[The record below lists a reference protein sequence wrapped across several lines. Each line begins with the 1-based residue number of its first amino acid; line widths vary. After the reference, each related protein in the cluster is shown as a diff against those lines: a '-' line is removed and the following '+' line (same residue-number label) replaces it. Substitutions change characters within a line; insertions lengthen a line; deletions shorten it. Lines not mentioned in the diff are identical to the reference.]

1 MGIFWG
7 SIFANFK
14 LPVLYFPMAKQHDL
28 IVVLDFG
35 AQYSMLIARRVRECN
50 VYCEVLPH
58 DIPVAELKKRN
69 VKGVIISGG
78 PASVYEKD
86 APIPSPDLLRSDI
99 PILGICYGMQLIAKE
114 LGGEV
119 KPGHKKEYGKA
130 DLQIDDQSSIFA
142 GLDSQIQCWMS
153 HGDTV
158 MRLPSG
164 FKQLAHT
171 DNTKYAAAGD
181 PVKKIYGVQFHP
193 EVVHTPKGIEIIKN
207 FAYIICGCQPTWTTA
222 NFIDEQV
229 KEIREKVGKDK
240 VLLALSG
247 GVDSTTV
254 AALIHRA
261 IGDQLICMFI
271 DQGFMRKNE
280 ANKIDELFTKRFKVN
295 FLKIN
300 AATRFFSKLQGVT
313 DPEQKRKIIGE
324 NFIRTFEEEAKK
336 LGTIPYLAQGTL
348 YPDVIE
354 SAVPGTTTGK
364 VAKKIKTHHNVG
376 GLPEKMGFK
385 LIEPLRLLFKD
396 EVRMLGKE
404 LGIPE
409 DIVTRQPFPGPGLAI
424 RIIGEVTE
432 ERVKILQVVDDIVV
446 SEIKAAGF
454 YKKVWQSFAVLLPIR
469 TVGVMGDKRTYL
481 NTIAIRAV
489 TSLDA
494 MTADWAR
501 LPYEL
506 LEKISNR
513 IVNETPEV
521 NRVVYDISSKPP
533 STIEWE

>member
-1 MGIFWG
+1 M
-7 SIFANFK
+7 ANK
-14 LPVLYFPMAKQHDL
+14 HDL
-28 IVVLDFG
+28 VVVLDFG

-58 DIPVAELKKRN
+58 DIPVSELKKRN
-69 VKGVIISGG
+69 VKGIIVSGG

-86 APIPSPDLLRSDI
+86 APKADPKLWESGI
-99 PILGICYGMQLIAKE
+99 PILGICYGLQLMAKE
-114 LGGEV
+114 LGAEV
-119 KPGHKKEYGKA
+119 KQEKKREYGKA
-130 DLQIDDQSSIFA
+130 DLLIDDETNIFA
-142 GLDSQIQCWMS
+142 GLPGKIRSWMS

-158 MRLPSG
+158 VTLPKG

-171 DNTKYAAAGD
+171 DNTKFAAIGNAEN
-181 PVKKIYGVQFHP
+181 KLFGVQFHP
-193 EVVHTPKGIEIIKN
+193 EVVHTPKGIEILKN
-207 FAYIICGCQPTWTTA
+207 FVYIICDCKPTWTTA
-222 NFIDEQV
+222 NFIEEQV
-229 KEIREKVGKDK
+229 KEIRAKVGKEK
-240 VLLALSG
+240 ILLALSG

-254 AALIHRA
+254 AALIHKA
-261 IGDQLICMFI
+261 IGNQLVCMFI

-280 ANKIDELFTKRFKVN
+280 AKKINELFTSKFKINFIHIDAAKRFFEK
-295 FLKIN
+295 LKGITN
-300 AATRFFSKLQGVT
+300 
-313 DPEQKRKIIGE
+313 PEKKRKIIGE

-336 LGTIPYLAQGTL
+336 LGDIPYLAQGTL

-385 LIEPLRLLFKD
+385 LIEPLRMLFKD
-396 EVRMLGKE
+396 EVRALGRD
-404 LGIPE
+404 LGVPSEI
-409 DIVTRQPFPGPGLAI
+409 ISRQPFPGPGLSI
-424 RIIGEVTE
+424 RIIGEVTKG
-432 ERVKILQVVDDIVV
+432 RVKILQAVDDIVV
-446 SEIKAAGF
+446 SEIKNAGL
-454 YKKVWQSFAVLLPIR
+454 YKQLWQSFAVLLPIR

-481 NTIAIRAV
+481 NTVAIRAV
-489 TSLDA
+489 NSKDA

-501 LPYEL
+501 LPYDL

>member
-1 MGIFWG
+1 MP
-7 SIFANFK
+7 K
-14 LPVLYFPMAKQHDL
+14 HDL

-50 VYCEVLPH
+50 VYCEVFPH
-58 DIPVAELKKRN
+58 DVPVSELKKRN
-69 VKGVIISGG
+69 VSGIILSGG
-78 PASVYEKD
+78 PASVYEEG
-86 APIPSPDLLRSDI
+86 APKADPEIWNSGI
-99 PILGICYGMQLIAKE
+99 PILGICYGLQLMAKD
-114 LGGEV
+114 LGGKV
-119 KPGHKKEYGKA
+119 KQEKKREYGKA
-130 DLQIDDQSSIFA
+130 ELSIDDETNIFA
-142 GLDSQIQCWMS
+142 GLPRQIQCWMS

-158 MRLPSG
+158 VSLPQG
-164 FKQLAHT
+164 FKQLAHSS
-171 DNTKYAAAGD
+171 NTKFAAIGNTE
-181 PVKKIYGVQFHP
+181 KKLFGVQFHP
-193 EVVHTPKGIEIIKN
+193 EVVHTPKGIEVIKN
-207 FAYIICGCQPTWTTA
+207 FVYIICGCKPTWTTA
-222 NFIDEQV
+222 NLIEEQV
-229 KEIREKVGKDK
+229 KEIKARVANEKI
-240 VLLALSG
+240 LCALSG
-247 GVDSTTV
+247 GVDSSTV
-254 AALIHRA
+254 SALVSKA

-280 ANKIDELFTKRFKVN
+280 AKKIEDLFTRKFKINFIRIDASKRF
-295 FLKIN
+295 FE
-300 AATRFFSKLQGVT
+300 KLNGVI

-324 NFIRTFEEEAKK
+324 NFIRTFEDEAKK
-336 LGTIPYLAQGTL
+336 LGNIPYLAQGTL

-396 EVRMLGKE
+396 EVRALGRE

-409 DIVTRQPFPGPGLAI
+409 EIISRQPFPGPGLAI
-424 RIIGEVTE
+424 RIIGEVTR
-432 ERVKILQVVDDIVV
+432 ERVKILQNVDDIVV
-446 SEIKAAGF
+446 SEIKNAGF
-454 YKKVWQSFAVLLPIR
+454 YKQLWQSFAVLLPIR

-481 NTIAIRAV
+481 NTVAIRAV
-489 TSLDA
+489 TSTDA

-501 LPYEL
+501 LPYDL

>member
-1 MGIFWG
+1 M
-7 SIFANFK
+7 NK
-14 LPVLYFPMAKQHDL
+14 HDL
-28 IVVLDFG
+28 VAVLDFG

-58 DIPVAELKKRN
+58 DTPVSELKQRN
-69 VKGVIISGG
+69 VKGIIISGG
-78 PASVYEKD
+78 PASVYEEE
-86 APIPSPDLLRSDI
+86 APKADLGLWTSDI
-99 PILGICYGMQLIAKE
+99 PILGICYGLQLMAKD

-119 KPGHKKEYGKA
+119 KQEKRREYGKA
-130 DLQIDDQSSIFA
+130 ELEIDDETSIFA
-142 GLDSQIQCWMS
+142 GLPKHIQSWMS

-158 MRLPSG
+158 VSLPPG

-171 DNTKYAAAGD
+171 ENTGFAAVGNPD
-181 PVKKIYGVQFHP
+181 KKLFGVQFHP
-193 EVVHTPKGIEIIKN
+193 EVVHTPKGIEILKN
-207 FAYIICGCQPTWTTA
+207 FVYIICDCKPTWTTA
-222 NFIDEQV
+222 NFIEAQV
-229 KEIREKVGKDK
+229 KELRALVGKDK
-240 VLLALSG
+240 VLCALSG

-254 AALIHRA
+254 SALVHKA
-261 IGDQLICMFI
+261 IGDRLTCMFI

-280 ANKIDELFTKRFKVN
+280 AKKIKDLFTSKF
-295 FLKIN
+295 KIN
-300 AATRFFSKLQGVT
+300 FINIDASQRFYDKLKGVA
-313 DPEQKRKIIGE
+313 DPEKKRMIIGE

-336 LGTIPYLAQGTL
+336 LGEIPYLAQGTL

-396 EVRMLGKE
+396 EVRALGRE
-404 LGIPE
+404 LGVPE
-409 DIVTRQPFPGPGLAI
+409 EIISRQPFPGPGLAI
-424 RIIGEVTE
+424 RIIGEVTP
-432 ERVKILQVVDDIVV
+432 ERVKILQEVDDIVV

-454 YKKVWQSFAVLLPIR
+454 YKKLWQSFAVLLPIR

-481 NTIAIRAV
+481 NTVAIRAV
-489 TSLDA
+489 TSVDA

-506 LEKISNR
+506 LEKTSNR

>member
-1 MGIFWG
+1 MG
-7 SIFANFK
+7 
-14 LPVLYFPMAKQHDL
+14 
-28 IVVLDFG
+28 
-35 AQYSMLIARRVRECN
+35 
-50 VYCEVLPH
+50 
-58 DIPVAELKKRN
+58 
-69 VKGVIISGG
+69 
-78 PASVYEKD
+78 
-86 APIPSPDLLRSDI
+86 
-99 PILGICYGMQLIAKE
+99 
-114 LGGEV
+114 
-119 KPGHKKEYGKA
+119 
-130 DLQIDDQSSIFA
+130 
-142 GLDSQIQCWMS
+142 

-158 MRLPSG
+158 MGLPKG

-171 DNTKYAAAGD
+171 DNTNFAAAGD

-193 EVVHTPKGIEIIKN
+193 EVVHTPQGIEIIKN
-207 FAYIICGCQPTWTTA
+207 FTYIICCCQPTWTTA
-222 NFIDEQV
+222 NFIEEQV
-229 KEIREKVGKDK
+229 KEIREKVGNEK

-254 AALIHRA
+254 AALIHKA
-261 IGDQLICMFI
+261 IGDQLVCMFI

-280 ANKIDELFTKRFKVN
+280 AKKIDDLFTKRFKVN
-295 FLKIN
+295 FLNIN
-300 AATRFFSKLQGVT
+300 AAQRFFTALKGVT

-336 LGTIPYLAQGTL
+336 LGHIPYLAQGTL

-396 EVRMLGKE
+396 EVRVLGKD

-432 ERVKILQVVDDIVV
+432 ERVKILQDVDDIVV
-446 SEIKAAGF
+446 SEIKTAGF

>member
-1 MGIFWG
+1 
-7 SIFANFK
+7 
-14 LPVLYFPMAKQHDL
+14 MATQKHDL

-50 VYCEVLPH
+50 VYCEVYPH
-58 DIPVAELKKRN
+58 DISVEELKKKN
-69 VKGVIISGG
+69 VKGVIVSGG

-86 APIPSPDLLRSDI
+86 APKADPALWTSGIPV
-99 PILGICYGMQLIAKE
+99 LGICYGMQLMAKE
-114 LGGEV
+114 LGGDV
-119 KPGHKKEYGKA
+119 KPGSKREYGKA
-130 DLQIDDQSSIFA
+130 DLLIDDQSNIFA
-142 GLDSQIQCWMS
+142 GLDRQIHCWMS

-158 MRLPSG
+158 MGLPEG

-171 DNTKYAAAGD
+171 DNTKFAAAGD
-181 PVKKIYGVQFHP
+181 PARKIYGVQFHP

-222 NFIDEQV
+222 NFIEEQV
-229 KEIREKVGKDK
+229 NEIREKVGKDK

-254 AALIHRA
+254 AGLISKA

-280 ANKIDELFTKRFKVN
+280 AKKIDDLFVNRFKVN
-295 FLKIN
+295 FLNIN
-300 AATRFFSKLQGVT
+300 AAQLFFEKLKGVT
-313 DPEQKRKIIGE
+313 
-324 NFIRTFEEEAKK
+324 AKK
-336 LGTIPYLAQGTL
+336 LGAIPWLAQGTL

-396 EVRMLGKE
+396 EVRVLGKE

-409 DIVTRQPFPGPGLAI
+409 DIVNRQPFPGPGLAI

-432 ERVKILQVVDDIVV
+432 ERVRILQQVDDIVV
-446 SEIKAAGF
+446 SEIKDAGY

-489 TSLDA
+489 TSSDA

-501 LPYEL
+501 LPYDL